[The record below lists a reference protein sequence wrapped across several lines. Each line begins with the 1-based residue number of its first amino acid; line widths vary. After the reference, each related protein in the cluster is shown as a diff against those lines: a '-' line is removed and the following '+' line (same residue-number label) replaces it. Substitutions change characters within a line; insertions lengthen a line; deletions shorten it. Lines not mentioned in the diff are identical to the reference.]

1 MPSAS
6 SWFLL
11 HVLPR
16 GFVRIRQYGFMANKD
31 RTEKIARC
39 RMAVL
44 GSDDFDALED
54 VGHELD
60 IPLQRE
66 PNKLRKCPRC
76 GRRALLMA
84 EEIPRRR
91 RVPMRK
97 GPPEQLE

>member
-1 MPSAS
+1 
-6 SWFLL
+6 
-11 HVLPR
+11 
-16 GFVRIRQYGFMANKD
+16 MANKD
-31 RTEKIARC
+31 RTEIARC

-44 GSDDFDALED
+44 GGDDFDALED

-84 EEIPRRR
+84 EEIPKRR

-97 GPPEQLE
+97 AA